1 MLQPHPAPGL
11 GVLARLSG
19 QFHQLGA
26 GLAVLIGCLSRGT
39 DRNMLRTV
47 PAPEGIAQVLR
58 QPLRFPG
65 LGDPQVH
72 SRLTFP
78 ELLCRFCCR
87 LRQAGH
93 PEPAKFRHLLRG
105 GDVVHPEAEQVEGG
119 KVRQLPELS
128 HSREVLQI
136 SWRAPEPQL
145 LQVGGWTAASP
156 LRSKS
161 FSWMPCSSNRFG
173 SSVCGRYSP
182 INWRVKP
189 LPSSGAWMVQ
199 ASGPLF
205 WNRSCSVSSLSH
217 SS

>member
-1 MLQPHPAPGL
+1 KIPQLLKLLNQGIFLECVIRQCVQNPPQGHVNFIPLLGFDKAHLVEGLGVCCNRIQRLGL

-47 PAPEGIAQVLR
+47 PASEGIAQVLR

-93 PEPAKFRHLLRG
+93 PEPAKLRHLLRS
-105 GDVVHPEAEQVEGG
+105 GDVVRPEAEQVEGG

-136 SWRAPEPQL
+136 SRRAPEPQL
-145 LQVGGWTAASP
+145 LQVG
-156 LRSKS
+156 
-161 FSWMPCSSNRFG
+161 MDSSQ
-173 SSVCGRYSP
+173 S
-182 INWRVKP
+182 
-189 LPSSGAWMVQ
+189 A
-199 ASGPLF
+199 
-205 WNRSCSVSSLSH
+205 
-217 SS
+217 